1 MMRRQIWR
9 KASVAVGAMSV
20 TAALVAGC
28 SASPSTS
35 SGSASTAASC
45 APSKGKVVL
54 QYWNW
59 VPGMDKVI
67 SLWNKSH
74 PNIQVEMKNIANNS
88 NQQITNA
95 LKAGQQPE
103 LAQVGYDELP
113 NYREQNALEDVS
125 ACTAAVAAAK
135 DFVPWTWSQATFN
148 GQGIYAF
155 PQDTGPQAMFYRA
168 DLFEKYHIP
177 VPTTWAQY
185 AQDALT
191 LKRDDPKLDITF
203 FDPSN
208 GQAFEG
214 LLWQADASM
223 YSYTNGKWQVSLDS
237 ANAKQ
242 VADYWQKLIN
252 EKVVRTDLTNSSTA
266 MYNAYANGQ
275 LATMISASWGYSLLR
290 DNVPSQSGDWR
301 VAPLPSWTAG
311 TASSGDWGGSTVA
324 FLKGDKDLYEAVEF
338 NLWLETNPQALALE
352 NSLGGLYPASTAGQ
366 SLPQLT
372 QGVAYYGGQKIFDV
386 FKQAASQ
393 INTSWTW
400 GPTQD
405 AADTSLQNALIASV
419 NGNGTLSGA
428 LAQAQTATI
437 NTMQGQAIPVEAA
450 K

>member
-1 MMRRQIWR
+1 M
-9 KASVAVGAMSV
+9 AVGAMSV
-20 TAALVAGC
+20 TALLLAGC
-28 SASPSTS
+28 SASPSAS
-35 SGSASTAASC
+35 PGSATKAASC
-45 APSKGKVVL
+45 TPSKGKVVL

-67 SLWNKSH
+67 DLWNTSH

-103 LAQVGYDELP
+103 LAQVGYDELS

-125 ACTAAVAAAK
+125 ACTAAVKAAK

-155 PQDTGPQAMFYRA
+155 PQDIGPQAMFYRA
-168 DLFEKYHIP
+168 DLFRKYNIP
-177 VPTTWAQY
+177 VPTTWDQY

-191 LKRDDPKLDITF
+191 LKKDDPNLDITF
-203 FDPSN
+203 FDPGN

-214 LLWQADASM
+214 LLWQAGASM
-223 YSYTNGKWQVSLDS
+223 YSYQNGKWQVSVDN
-237 ANAKQ
+237 AKAKQ
-242 VADYWQKLIN
+242 VADYWQKLID
-252 EKVVRTDLTNSSTA
+252 EKVVRTDLSNSSTP
-266 MYNAYANGQ
+266 MYNAYASGQ
-275 LATMISASWGYSLLR
+275 LATMVGAAWGYSLLR

-301 VAPLPSWTAG
+301 VAPLPSWSAG

-324 FLKGDKDLYEAVEF
+324 FLKGDKHLYEAVEF

-352 NSLGGLYPASTAGQ
+352 NNLGGLYPASTAGQ
-366 SLPQLT
+366 SMSQLS
-372 QGVAYYGGQKIFDV
+372 QGVPYYGGQKIFDV
-386 FKQAASQ
+386 FKDAASK
-393 INTSWTW
+393 IDTSWMW

-405 AADTSLQNALIASV
+405 AADTALQNALIASV
-419 NGNGTLSGA
+419 NGSGTLSDA
-428 LAQAQTATI
+428 LTQTQTATI
-437 NTMQGQAIPVEAA
+437 NTMKSQAIPVEAA

>member
-1 MMRRQIWR
+1 MTRRQIWR

-20 TAALVAGC
+20 TALLVAGC
-28 SASPSTS
+28 SASPSAS

-45 APSKGKVVL
+45 APAKGKVVL

-59 VPGMDKVI
+59 VPGMQQVI
-67 SLWNKSH
+67 DLWNKSH
-74 PNIQVEMKNIANNS
+74 PNVQVEMKNIANNS
-88 NQQITNA
+88 NQQITDA
-95 LKAGQQPE
+95 LKAGTQPE
-103 LAQVGYDELP
+103 LAQVGYDELS

-125 ACTAAVAAAK
+125 ACTAAVAASK
-135 DFVPWTWSQATFN
+135 DFVPWTWSQVSFN

-155 PQDTGPQAMFYRA
+155 PQDIGPQAMFYNA
-168 DLFEKYHIP
+168 TLFKKYNIA

-191 LKRDDPKLDITF
+191 LKKDDPKVDITF

-242 VADYWQKLIN
+242 VADYWQNLIN

-266 MYNAYANGQ
+266 MYNAYASGQ
-275 LATMISASWGYSLLR
+275 LATMISAAWGYSLLR

-366 SLPQLT
+366 SMPQLS
-372 QGVAYYGGQKIFDV
+372 QGVPYYGGQKVFDV
-386 FKQAASQ
+386 FKAAASQ

-405 AADTSLQNALIASV
+405 AADTSLQNALIAAV
-419 NGNGTLSGA
+419 NGSGTLSDA
-428 LAQAQTATI
+428 LTQAQAATI
-437 NTMQGQAIPVEAA
+437 NTMQSQAIPVEAA

>member
-1 MMRRQIWR
+1 MTKRKIWR
-9 KASVAVGAMSV
+9 RASVAVGATSV
-20 TAALVAGC
+20 TALLLAGC
-28 SASPSTS
+28 STS
-35 SGSASTAASC
+35 SGASPGSATNAAAC

-67 SLWNKSH
+67 GLWNKSH

-103 LAQVGYDELP
+103 LAQVGYDELS

-125 ACTAAVAAAK
+125 ACTAAVKASK

-155 PQDTGPQAMFYRA
+155 PQDIGPQAMFYRA
-168 DLFEKYHIP
+168 DLFKKYHIP
-177 VPTTWAQY
+177 VPATWAQY

-191 LKRDDPKLDITF
+191 LKKDDPKLDITF
-203 FDPSN
+203 FDPGN

-214 LLWQADASM
+214 LLWQAGASM
-223 YSYTNGKWQVSLDS
+223 YSYQNGKWQVSVDN
-237 ANAKQ
+237 AKAKQ

-252 EKVVRTDLTNSSTA
+252 EKVVRTDLTNSSTP
-266 MYNAYANGQ
+266 MYNAYASGQ
-275 LATMISASWGYSLLR
+275 LATMIGAAWGYSLLR

-301 VAPLPSWTAG
+301 AAPLPSWSAG

-324 FLKGDKDLYEAVEF
+324 FLKGDKYLYEAVEF

-352 NSLGGLYPASTAGQ
+352 NNLGGLYPASTAGQ
-366 SLPQLT
+366 SMSQLS
-372 QGVAYYGGQKIFDV
+372 QGVPYYGGQKIFDV
-386 FKQAASQ
+386 FKGAASK
-393 INTSWTW
+393 IDTSWTW
-400 GPTQD
+400 GPAQD
-405 AADTSLQNALIASV
+405 AADTALQNALTASV
-419 NGNGTLSGA
+419 NGSGTLSGA
-428 LAQAQTATI
+428 LTQTQTATI
-437 NTMQGQAIPVEAA
+437 NAMQSQAIPVEAA